1 MTQTT
6 LFPVATGLQTAP
18 SGGNLTKKELK
29 SLQDTAWDEREI
41 ISLQR
46 AALRECEND
55 KLGVYV
61 FVENQLPR
69 TPKEALEWC

>member
-1 MTQTT
+1 METQ
-6 LFPVATGLQTAP
+6 FPIP
-18 SGGNLTKKELK
+18 SRRELK
-29 SLQDTAWDEREI
+29 LAQETAWNNREI